1 MKTIEPKTIDEAINE
16 IEEFLQC
23 DMWSKFKDKKIKG
36 KILVR
41 DDKFKKEEDMQ
52 NYLKK
57 HFDIL
62 RKEIKR
68 IKRKELKNK

>member
-1 MKTIEPKTIDEAINE
+1 
-16 IEEFLQC
+16 
-23 DMWSKFKDKKIKG
+23 
-36 KILVR
+36 
-41 DDKFKKEEDMQ
+41 MQ

-68 IKRKELKNK
+68 IKRKELKNKWN